1 MTKFKPALPPGTSG
15 AHRLSIDG
23 WRVTYYEPTHG
34 TISEIV
40 TDHDKLAS
48 TSCRFDGLEAGEQ
61 MKRWLNEGGY
71 SYKVK
76 EIRG

>member
-1 MTKFKPALPPGTSG
+1 
-15 AHRLSIDG
+15 LSIDG

-40 TDHDKLAS
+40 TDHDKLAK
-48 TSCRFDGLEAGEQ
+48 

>member
-1 MTKFKPALPPGTSG
+1 
-15 AHRLSIDG
+15 
-23 WRVTYYEPTHG
+23 VTYYEPTHG

>member
-1 MTKFKPALPPGTSG
+1 MSKFKPALPPGTAG

-40 TDHDKLAS
+40 TDHDKLAK
-48 TSCRFDGLEAGEQ
+48 